1 MIELT
6 ALKALLMNHQIIPV
20 KFAGHRMLLDA
31 GGVLI
36 WPQQDLL
43 IFSDLH
49 LEKGSFLTQFAN
61 PLPRFDSKDTLKRMQ
76 LIMARYDCDHIVC
89 LGDSL
94 HDGNALARMQPDDLS
109 SLNALVKSVQKWTWV
124 LGNHDPDIPPEIL
137 GDRAPFLHIQ
147 NLLLVHEPED
157 INAINEKSSLKP
169 LLSKEAS
176 KIEGQI
182 IGHYH
187 PKSSYRLANRKVTG
201 KSFVCGDDILLMP
214 AFGKYTGGLDI
225 KDSVFKPLLKSK
237 EVLVYLTYHHKIY
250 LFISKIKR

>member
-1 MIELT
+1 MIT
-6 ALKALLMNHQIIPV
+6 PQDLKALLMNHRVIPV

-31 GGVLI
+31 GGVLL
-36 WPQQDLL
+36 WPQQKVL

-76 LIMARYDCDHIVC
+76 LMISRYDCDHIVC

-94 HDGNALARMQPDDLS
+94 HDKNALARMQDDDLDQ
-109 SLNALVKSVQKWTWV
+109 LNTLVASVPKWTWV

-137 GDRAPFLHIQ
+137 GERAPFLHIS
-147 NLLLVHEPED
+147 NVLLVHEPED
-157 INAINEKSSLKP
+157 ITHINASLSSAILF
-169 LLSKEAS
+169 ADGYTQ
-176 KIEGQI
+176 IDAQI

-187 PKSSYRLANRKVTG
+187 PKATYKLANHKVTG
-201 KSFVCGDDILLMP
+201 KTFVCAETVLLMP

-225 KDSVFKPLLKSK
+225 DDEAFKPIFNRNK
-237 EVLVYLTYHHKIY
+237 VLVYLSYHQKIY
-250 LFISKIKR
+250 LL